1 MLSPT
6 PFTLSPHDQP
16 QPRRYWV
23 GVVSAEH
30 VRHALDGG
38 YIQVCHGKLSAL
50 KRARPGDG
58 FAYYSPNQTFKG
70 KERHQ
75 RFTAIGIINCGE
87 PYRFDMGDGFE
98 PHRRDVDWVDS
109 VETAIRPL
117 LNQLEFTAGRTN
129 WGYALRVGLFSI
141 SEHDF
146 RLIAAAMHADL
157 SRLFSST
164 APAATP
170 LNQT

>member
-1 MLSPT
+1 MPSHT
-6 PFTLSPHDQP
+6 AFTLSPHDQH

-30 VRHALDGG
+30 VRYALDGG

-70 KERHQ
+70 KERYQ
-75 RFTAIGIINCGE
+75 RFTAIGIINYGE
-87 PYRFDMGDGFE
+87 PYRFDMGDGFV
-98 PHRRDVDWVDS
+98 PYRRDVDWADS

-117 LNQLEFTAGRTN
+117 LNQLDFTASRTN
-129 WGYALRVGLFSI
+129 WGYALRFGLFSI